1 MALPKDWALA
11 IQKQGLQLPYQA
23 IIARLNEERASG
35 KVIYPPQHLLFNALT
50 LTPFSSVK
58 VVILGQ
64 DPYHDEGQAHG
75 LAFSVPKGV
84 KCPPSLHNIFKELAQ
99 DLSVLNSSGDLSN
112 WAQQGVLLLNTSLS
126 VEAHQ
131 PLSHAHYGWQDITD
145 AIIQTLASQRS
156 HLVFMLWGKYA
167 QAKTKLINPDNKH
180 LILKAPHPSPLSA
193 HRGFLGCK
201 HFSQANQFLESKG
214 QTPINWKT

>member
-11 IQKQGLQLPYQA
+11 LQQLAKQPSYKTILDKLEQ
-23 IIARLNEERASG
+23 ERAMG

-50 LTPFSSVK
+50 LTPFSAVK

-64 DPYHDEGQAHG
+64 DPYHSEGQAHG
-75 LAFSVPKGV
+75 LAFSVPKGI

-99 DLSVLNSSGDLSN
+99 DLRVLNNSGDLSY

-126 VEAHQ
+126 VEANQ
-131 PLSHAHYGWQDITD
+131 PLSHANYGWQELTD
-145 AIIQTLASQRS
+145 AFIQALSSQRTQ
-156 HLVFMLWGKYA
+156 LVFMLWGKYA
-167 QAKTKLINPDNKH
+167 QAKTKLIAPDRGH
-180 LILKAPHPSPLSA
+180 LILQAPHPSPLSA

-201 HFSQANQFLESKG
+201 HFSLANDFLQSHG